1 MNIELEGFENFLA
14 SAHPY
19 AETTKRTYRNVIP
32 AILSLVADPATVSAA
47 ELLKAVHS
55 QTWGNARQY
64 MGLAATKKYLKWRYG
79 ETHPATSAKIKQ
91 ALGKR
96 QRSLD
101 KKQVDTLLASFNT
114 MRPTGSRDLAIASLA
129 IDTGLRASELCRLKL
144 ADTDLEHLILQVIVK
159 GGQWEYAIYSPYTA
173 QTIQHWLKY
182 RFAADGQNYLF
193 TSTITDEGLTPEGLN
208 SIVRQWSK
216 KTGLNLSPH
225 VFRRTFAELA
235 TINKAPQALLKLG
248 GRWHGD
254 EMITRYTRNLLL
266 EAFRPFLP
274 LNRAVE

>member
-1 MNIELEGFENFLA
+1 MNIDLESLENFLA

-19 AETTKRTYRNVIP
+19 AESTKRTYRNVIP
-32 AILSLVADPATVSAA
+32 AILAHVTDPANASAA
-47 ELLKAVHS
+47 DLLAAVRA
-55 QTWGNARQY
+55 QPWGNQRQY
-64 MGLAATKKYLKWRYG
+64 VGLAATKRYLRWSYG
-79 ETHPATSAKIKQ
+79 EAHPAIHAKIKQ
-91 ALGKR
+91 SLGKR
-96 QRSLD
+96 QRSLTRL
-101 KKQVDTLLASFNT
+101 QVDQLLASFNT
-114 MRPTGSRDLAIASLA
+114 HRPAGARDLAIACLA

-173 QTIQHWLKY
+173 QVIDHWLKF
-182 RFAADGQNYLF
+182 RFAADGTNFLF
-193 TSTITDEGLTPEGLN
+193 TNTFTGEGLTPEGLN
-208 SIVRQWSK
+208 SIVRQWGK
-216 KTGLNLSPH
+216 RTGLNLSPH
-225 VFRRTFAELA
+225 VFRRTFAEIA

-274 LNRAVE
+274 LNGV